1 MYCGDETGS
10 FVGEVTSSSC
20 RFGYG
25 GEDCPKAVYSSYM
38 HRDGTIPTSTH
49 RIPPDQQDVIPIF
62 APSPKLACISSSS
75 SSSHNHP
82 ALDPNQYM
90 VNDGVI
96 EHWDAWENVW
106 HRAFLDLNVA
116 TRDKHTKGITKI
128 TLMRKTKISHAS
140 GIQSS
145 FTNGKRMDNKDH
157 HPVEEGEIIHPI
169 LAIDSGHTTLLD
181 DSYTVGTGA
190 KYQQS
195 VQQKQRATMI
205 EIMYESFQAP
215 ATFIAPSPMLAAFGN
230 GRQTALVV
238 DIGANGTRV
247 TPIVEGMV
255 LQQAQRRNG
264 RGGEYLSAVQ
274 EHVLRNIVLKRRDVV
289 PRYVVRAKQQSHG
302 DDHDKKDYQRF
313 MERIKI
319 GGFHRVQDSI
329 FHQMAL
335 RDVMYEMKTSPHV
348 EGVALYRHN
357 DWTIPF
363 LNNDNDYEDD
373 EEMELDESAMEA
385 DVNDTTQERKGEQVE
400 NAQKNFYKL
409 PDGTII
415 RLGNKKI
422 KDIKRLPELLFAAE
436 LPFLLSDEENE
447 SKSDCPRHPTLSTL
461 PLHELV
467 KDSLSAVVDADV
479 RKELCGNLVL
489 TGAASLCA
497 NIESR
502 MSLEIQ
508 YLVPKMYRCKVIASR
523 NTVERKFASWIGG
536 SILSSLGSFQQLW
549 LSKKEYEEYG
559 MTLATQRFP

>member
-1 MYCGDETGS
+1 M
-10 FVGEVTSSSC
+10 
-20 RFGYG
+20 
-25 GEDCPKAVYSSYM
+25 
-38 HRDGTIPTSTH
+38 
-49 RIPPDQQDVIPIF
+49 PPNEQDVVPIF
-62 APSPKLACISSSS
+62 APTPKLSYGTNRTNSSY
-75 SSSHNHP
+75 NHP
-82 ALDPNQYM
+82 AALDPNQYM
-90 VNDGVI
+90 VNDGII

-106 HRAFLDLNVA
+106 HKAFLDLNVS
-116 TRDKHTKGITKI
+116 TRDKHTKGITKVPMKKNPLLSSI
-128 TLMRKTKISHAS
+128 SSHAS
-140 GIQSS
+140 GVQSS
-145 FTNGKRMDNKDH
+145 FTSTKENRNDILSD
-157 HPVEEGEIIHPI
+157 EEIMHPI
-169 LAIDSGHTTLLD
+169 LAIDSGHTNL
-181 DSYTVGTGA
+181 TVDNHNVSGTGT

-195 VQQKQRATMI
+195 IQQKQRATMI
-205 EIMYESFQAP
+205 EIMYESFHAP

-264 RGGEYLSAVQ
+264 RGGEYISAVQ
-274 EHVLRNIVLKRRDVV
+274 EYVLRSKILKKDIV
-289 PRYVVRAKQQSHG
+289 PRYIVKARGKNDENDYESFM
-302 DDHDKKDYQRF
+302 KK
-313 MERIKI
+313 IKI
-319 GGFHRVQDSI
+319 GGFHQVQDSI

-357 DWTIPF
+357 EWTIPF
-363 LNNDNDYEDD
+363 LNHDEDYEDD
-373 EEMELDESAMEA
+373 EEMELVDESVMVMEG
-385 DVNDTTQERKGEQVE
+385 DVNENENGQERKGMQG
-400 NAQKNFYKL
+400 NHAQKNFYQL
-409 PDGTII
+409 PDGTVIS
-415 RLGNKKI
+415 LENKKV

-436 LPFLLSDEENE
+436 LPFLSSDEDTE
-447 SKSDCPRHPTLSTL
+447 SKSDCLLHPTLSNL

-467 KDSLSAVVDADV
+467 KDSLSAVADADV
-479 RKELCGNLVL
+479 RKELCGNIVL

-508 YLVPKMYRCKVIASR
+508 YLVPKIYRCKVIASR

-559 MTLATQRFP
+559 MTLATERFP